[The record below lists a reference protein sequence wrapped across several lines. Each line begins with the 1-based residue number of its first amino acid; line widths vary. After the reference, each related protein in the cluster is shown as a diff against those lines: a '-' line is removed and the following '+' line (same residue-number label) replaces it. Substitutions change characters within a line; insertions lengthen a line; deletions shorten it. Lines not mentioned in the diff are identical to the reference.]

1 MNIKGV
7 GNNLNRYTELYKKQ
21 EEADNNKH
29 IKKKTDKL
37 ELSAAA
43 KKLKAQGVESKKL
56 DEVKLKVESGYYNRD
71 EVINKVA
78 DEILKTFKQ
87 EN

>member
-7 GNNLNRYTELYKKQ
+7 GNNLNRFTELYKKQ
-21 EEADNNKH
+21 EETTSRQARKQ
-29 IKKKTDKL
+29 TDKL
-37 ELSAAA
+37 ELSDAA
-43 KKLKAQGVESKKL
+43 KKLKAEGVDPKRLAEVQSKI
-56 DEVKLKVESGYYNRD
+56 DSGYYNTD

-78 DEILKTFKQ
+78 DEILQAFRE

>member
-21 EEADNNKH
+21 EEATSRQAQR
-29 IKKKTDKL
+29 KTDKL
-37 ELSAAA
+37 ELSDAA
-43 KKLKAQGVESKKL
+43 KKLKSEGIDPKVIAN
-56 DEVKLKVESGYYNRD
+56 VKMKVESGYYNSD

-78 DEILKTFKQ
+78 DEIIKVFNE

>member
-21 EEADNNKH
+21 EQATSRQAQQ
-29 IKKKTDKL
+29 KTDKL
-37 ELSAAA
+37 EISSAA
-43 KKLKAQGVESKKL
+43 KKLQSEGIDPKL
-56 DEVKLKVESGYYNRD
+56 FAEVKTKIESGYYNSD

-78 DEILKTFKQ
+78 DNIIKVFSEID
-87 EN
+87 

>member
-21 EEADNNKH
+21 EEATSRQAQR
-29 IKKKTDKL
+29 KTDKL
-37 ELSAAA
+37 ELSDAA
-43 KKLKAQGVESKKL
+43 KKLKAEGVESKQFAA
-56 DEVKLKVESGYYNRD
+56 VKARIESGYYNSD
-71 EVINKVA
+71 EVINQVA
-78 DEILKTFKQ
+78 DEILKSFSQ

>member
-7 GNNLNRYTELYKKQ
+7 GNNLNRFTELYKKQ
-21 EEADNNKH
+21 EEAKSRQAQQ
-29 IKKKTDKL
+29 KTDKL
-37 ELSAAA
+37 ELSDAA
-43 KKLKAQGVESKKL
+43 KKLKAEGIDPKVIA
-56 DEVKLKVESGYYNRD
+56 DVKMKVESGYYNSD

-78 DEILKTFKQ
+78 DEIIKVFNQ

>member
-21 EEADNNKH
+21 EEASSRQAQQ
-29 IKKKTDKL
+29 KTDKL
-37 ELSAAA
+37 ELSDAA
-43 KKLKAQGVESKKL
+43 KKLKAEGVEASKL
-56 DEVKLKVESGYYNRD
+56 AEVKSRIESGYYNSD
-71 EVINKVA
+71 EVIEKVA
-78 DEILKTFKQ
+78 DEILKSFKQ

>member
-7 GNNLNRYTELYKKQ
+7 GNNVNRYAELYKKQ
-21 EEADNNKH
+21 EEATSRQAQR
-29 IKKKTDKL
+29 KTDKL
-37 ELSAAA
+37 ELSDAA
-43 KKLKAQGVESKKL
+43 KKLKQEGIEPKVFA
-56 DEVKLKVESGYYNRD
+56 EVKMKIESGYYNSD

-78 DEILKTFKQ
+78 DEILKNISE

>member
-7 GNNLNRYTELYKKQ
+7 GNNVNRYTELYKKQ
-21 EEADNNKH
+21 EEAKSRQTQR
-29 IKKKTDKL
+29 KTDKL
-37 ELSAAA
+37 ELSDAA
-43 KKLKAQGVESKKL
+43 KKLKQEGIEPKVFA
-56 DEVKLKVESGYYNRD
+56 EVKMKIESGYYNSD

-78 DEILKTFKQ
+78 DEILKNISE

>member
-7 GNNLNRYTELYKKQ
+7 GNKLDRYAELYKKQ
-21 EEADNNKH
+21 EEATSKNPRQKA
-29 IKKKTDKL
+29 DKL
-37 ELSAAA
+37 DLSDAA
-43 KKLKAQGVESKKL
+43 KKLKASGIDSKRFS
-56 DEVKLKVESGYYNRD
+56 EVKLRVSSDYYNSE

-78 DEILKTFKQ
+78 DEIIKEFNK

>member
-21 EEADNNKH
+21 EEATSRQTQ
-29 IKKKTDKL
+29 KKTDKL
-37 ELSAAA
+37 DLSDAA
-43 KKLKAQGVESKKL
+43 KKLKAEGVESKQIS
-56 DEVKLKVESGYYNRD
+56 DVKLKVESGYYNTD
-71 EVINKVA
+71 EVINQVA
-78 DEILKTFKQ
+78 DEILKSFEK

>member
-7 GNNLNRYTELYKKQ
+7 GNNVNRYTELYKKQ
-21 EEADNNKH
+21 EEATSRQAQ
-29 IKKKTDKL
+29 KKTDKL
-37 ELSAAA
+37 DLSDAA
-43 KKLKAQGVESKKL
+43 KKLKQEGVDSKVFT
-56 DEVKLKVESGYYNRD
+56 EVKMKIDSGYYNTD

-78 DEILKTFKQ
+78 DEILKTFSE

>member
-7 GNNLNRYTELYKKQ
+7 GNNVNRYTELYKKQ
-21 EEADNNKH
+21 EEATSRQAQ
-29 IKKKTDKL
+29 KKTDKL
-37 ELSAAA
+37 DLSDAA
-43 KKLKAQGVESKKL
+43 KKLKQEGVDSKVFT
-56 DEVKLKVESGYYNRD
+56 EVKMKIDNGYYNTD

-78 DEILKTFKQ
+78 DEILKTFSE

>member
-7 GNNLNRYTELYKKQ
+7 GNNVNRYTELYKKQ
-21 EEADNNKH
+21 EESSSRQAQ
-29 IKKKTDKL
+29 KKTDKL
-37 ELSAAA
+37 DLSDAA
-43 KKLKAQGVESKKL
+43 KKLKAEGIDSKRFA
-56 DEVKLKVESGYYNRD
+56 EVKLKIDSGYYNSD

-78 DEILKTFKQ
+78 DEILKTFSE

>member
-21 EEADNNKH
+21 EEATSRQAQ
-29 IKKKTDKL
+29 KKTDKL
-37 ELSAAA
+37 DLSDAA
-43 KKLKAQGVESKKL
+43 KKLKSEGVESKQIS
-56 DEVKLKVESGYYNRD
+56 EVKARVASGYYNTD
-71 EVINKVA
+71 EVINQVA
-78 DEILKTFKQ
+78 DEILKSFEK

>member
-7 GNNLNRYTELYKKQ
+7 GNNVNRYTELYKKQ
-21 EEADNNKH
+21 EEATSRQAQ
-29 IKKKTDKL
+29 KKTDKL
-37 ELSAAA
+37 DLSDAA
-43 KKLKAQGVESKKL
+43 KKLKQEGVDSKLFTEIKM
-56 DEVKLKVESGYYNRD
+56 KVDSGYYNSD

-78 DEILKTFKQ
+78 DEILKTFSE

>member
-7 GNNLNRYTELYKKQ
+7 GNNLNRFTELYKKQ
-21 EEADNNKH
+21 EEATSRQTQQ
-29 IKKKTDKL
+29 KTDKL
-37 ELSAAA
+37 ELSDAA
-43 KKLKAQGVESKKL
+43 KKLKAQGIDPKVIA
-56 DEVKLKVESGYYNRD
+56 DVKMKVESGYYNSD

-78 DEILKTFKQ
+78 DEIIKVFNN

>member
-1 MNIKGV
+1 MNINGV

-21 EEADNNKH
+21 EEASSRQTQQ
-29 IKKKTDKL
+29 KTDKL
-37 ELSAAA
+37 ELSDAA
-43 KKLKAQGVESKKL
+43 KKLKSEGVDPKAFA
-56 DEVKLKVESGYYNRD
+56 DVKMKIESGYYNSD

-78 DEILKTFKQ
+78 DEILKSFSQ

>member
-7 GNNLNRYTELYKKQ
+7 GNNVNRYTELYKKQ
-21 EEADNNKH
+21 EEATSRQTQ
-29 IKKKTDKL
+29 KKTDKL
-37 ELSAAA
+37 DLSDAA
-43 KKLKAQGVESKKL
+43 KKLKKEGVDSK
-56 DEVKLKVESGYYNRD
+56 DFTEVKMKIDSGYYNTD

-78 DEILKTFKQ
+78 DEILKTFSE

>member
-7 GNNLNRYTELYKKQ
+7 GNNVNRYTELYKKQ
-21 EEADNNKH
+21 EEATSRQTQ
-29 IKKKTDKL
+29 KKTDKL
-37 ELSAAA
+37 DLSDAA
-43 KKLKAQGVESKKL
+43 KKLKKEGVDSKVFT
-56 DEVKLKVESGYYNRD
+56 EVKMKVDSGYYNSD

-78 DEILKTFKQ
+78 DEILKTFSE

>member
-7 GNNLNRYTELYKKQ
+7 GNNVNRYTELYKKQ
-21 EEADNNKH
+21 EEATSRQAQ
-29 IKKKTDKL
+29 KKTDKL
-37 ELSAAA
+37 DLSDAA
-43 KKLKAQGVESKKL
+43 KKLKNEGVDSK
-56 DEVKLKVESGYYNRD
+56 DFTEVKMKIDSGYYNTD

-78 DEILKTFKQ
+78 DEILKTFSE

>member
-21 EEADNNKH
+21 EEATSRQAQ
-29 IKKKTDKL
+29 KKTDKL
-37 ELSAAA
+37 ELSDAA
-43 KKLKAQGVESKKL
+43 KKLKAEGVDSKRI
-56 DEVKLKVESGYYNRD
+56 DNVKLKVESGYYNTD
-71 EVINKVA
+71 EVINQVA
-78 DEILKTFKQ
+78 DEILKSFSQ

>member
-7 GNNLNRYTELYKKQ
+7 GNNVNRYTELYKKQ
-21 EEADNNKH
+21 EEATSRQTQR
-29 IKKKTDKL
+29 KTDKL
-37 ELSAAA
+37 ELSDAA
-43 KKLKAQGVESKKL
+43 KKLKQEGIEPKVFA
-56 DEVKLKVESGYYNRD
+56 EVKMKIESGYYNSD

-78 DEILKTFKQ
+78 DEILKTISE